1 MTIQTTYHLEV
12 LPHVACAPG
21 EATAKTPAAASSF
34 RFEAWPTE
42 QRLITQPFGADPLHY
57 APFGLAGHEGGTLRR
72 SKDAPS
78 LPARFETSPRFV
90 ISCAM

>member
-1 MTIQTTYHLEV
+1 M
-12 LPHVACAPG
+12 
-21 EATAKTPAAASSF
+21 AAAHNF
-34 RFEAWPTE
+34 HFEVWPTE

-57 APFGLAGHEGGTLRR
+57 APFGLAGHEGGTLLR